1 MKATMTLIT
10 IAATAFAASASV
22 TSYTENFESG
32 ANNWLS
38 GSHAPLTWNATGA
51 MDDSAYVSSSAD
63 LNAAGP
69 FGLTLFRGESNQNAS
84 AGAFVGNYLASG
96 ITTIEFDFRHDAG
109 IDLGIALR
117 VSGPFNFPGFGVEQ
131 PTLIA
136 SGQWVRLSYDL
147 SFFNPLLTLE
157 TFPPT
162 PDFYN
167 SVMEAVGNIQV
178 SSFRPDGL
186 TTPLIANF
194 DLDNVSIVPAP
205 GSIAILGLGCLTASR
220 RRRN

>member
-1 MKATMTLIT
+1 MKATTTLIT

-22 TSYTENFESG
+22 TSFTEDFESG
-32 ANNWLS
+32 ANNWIS
-38 GSHAPLTWNATGA
+38 GSFAPLTWNAAGA
-51 MDDSAYVSSSAD
+51 MDGSAYVSSSAD
-63 LNAAGP
+63 LNSAGP
-69 FGLTLFRGESNQNAS
+69 FGLTLLRGQDDQDSS
-84 AGAFVGNYLASG
+84 ADAFVGNYLSSG
-96 ITTIEFDFRHDAG
+96 ITTVEFDFRHDAG
-109 IDLGIALR
+109 MDLGIALR
-117 VSGPFNFPGFGVEQ
+117 VAGSSNFPGFGVEQ
-131 PTLIA
+131 PSLVA

-157 TFPPT
+157 GPPT

-178 SSFRPDGL
+178 SAFRPDGL

-205 GSIAILGLGCLTASR
+205 GGIALLGLGCLTATR
-220 RRRN
+220 RRRS

>member
-22 TSYTENFESG
+22 TPFTENFESG
-32 ANNWLS
+32 ANNWQS
-38 GSHAPLTWNATGA
+38 GSSGALNWTATGA
-51 MDDSAYVSSSAD
+51 LDGSAYVSSSAD
-63 LNAAGP
+63 LNSAGP
-69 FGLTLFRGESNQNAS
+69 FGLTLFRGEADQNAS
-84 AGAFVGNYLASG
+84 AGAFVGDYLASG

-109 IDLGIALR
+109 MDLGIALR
-117 VSGPFNFPGFGVEQ
+117 VAGPMNFPGLGVEQ
-131 PTLIA
+131 PSLVS

-157 TFPPT
+157 GPPT

-167 SVMEAVGNIQV
+167 QVMEAVGNLQI

-186 TTPLIANF
+186 TTPLVVNF

-205 GSIAILGLGCLTASR
+205 GGMALLGLGCLTATR
-220 RRRN
+220 RRRS